1 MNASNILELLRE
13 RFVRAIGVVIGDS
26 TAEIDPLIRA
36 SQDARFGDYQC
47 NVAMSLAKR
56 LGTKPH
62 DVAKRIA
69 DAVEISDIS
78 EPLEIAGPGFLNIR
92 LRNEFLAA
100 HLGQIPNQS
109 PNETTDRFGIPKT
122 ASAQR
127 VIVEYSSPNVAKIMH
142 VGHLRSTIL
151 GDVFARVLA
160 FIGHDVIRQNHVG
173 DWGTQFGMLIAWYAD
188 HPLPSDSA
196 DFLSATEEDY
206 KQANALFRDDEA
218 FAQRARL
225 AVGKLQSGDPEARRV
240 WQQICSASRAAFLSI
255 YQQLNVLLRDEHVR
269 GESFYNDRLAD
280 CVSELRRVFPPRD
293 RSSPPP
299 ADGFAELREDAG
311 AQCVFLYDAKGQ
323 PRYKGPDGAEL
334 PVIVQ
339 KKDGAFLYAS
349 TDLAAL
355 RFRVSEL
362 KVQRIIYVTDARQKL
377 HFQMFFAIA
386 RLAGWAPPSV
396 QLEHVTFGS
405 MLGEDGTPLKTRD
418 GQNVKLHELL
428 EEAVTCAAAVVAE
441 NEARRAAE
449 PGYTPLSAEDQR
461 RIARVVGIGAVKYA
475 DLSRDRNGDYI
486 FSFDR
491 MLSMQGNTAPYML
504 YAYARIRS
512 IYRKAA
518 ERAGVSN
525 AAPADAALS
534 IQHAAERTL
543 ALRIARLAEVI
554 HVLAQ
559 ELMPH
564 VLCGYLYDLAS
575 DFMRFYEEC
584 PVLQAP
590 DEATRASRMRLC
602 DLTAR
607 ALHLGLDLLGIETIE
622 RM

>member
-1 MNASNILELLRE
+1 MADLHILDLLRA
-13 RFVRAIGVVIGDS
+13 RFGAAIANVLQDEHAIV
-26 TAEIDPLIRA
+26 DPLIRV
-36 SQDARFGDYQC
+36 SQDAKFGDYQC

-56 LGTKPH
+56 LAAKPH
-62 DVAKRIA
+62 DVARQIA
-69 DAVEISDIS
+69 AAVRLADIA

-92 LRNEFLAA
+92 LKNEFLAA
-100 HLGQIPNQS
+100 HL
-109 PNETTDRFGIPKT
+109 
-122 ASAQR
+122 ASVSAAAGDFPGRLGVASTKHPRR

-188 HPLPSDSA
+188 HPVPPESI
-196 DFLSATEEDY
+196 DFLWATEEDY
-206 KQANALFRDDEA
+206 KLAYAKFREDAE
-218 FAQRARL
+218 FAEKARL
-225 AVGKLQSGDPEARRV
+225 AVGRLQSGDAEARRV
-240 WQQICSASRAAFLSI
+240 WQQICHASRAAFLAT
-255 YQQLNVLLRDEHVR
+255 YNQLQVLLRDEDVR

-280 CVSELRRVFPPRD
+280 CVETLRRLFPPRD
-293 RSSPPP
+293 RSAPIP
-299 ADGFAELREDAG
+299 AEGFAEFREDAG

-323 PRYKGPDGAEL
+323 PRYKGPEGAEV
-334 PVIVQ
+334 PVIVR

-355 RFRVSEL
+355 RFRAHEL
-362 KVQRIIYVTDARQKL
+362 KVDRIIYVTDARQKL
-377 HFQMFFAIA
+377 HFQMFFSIA
-386 RLAGWAPPSV
+386 RLAGWAPPAL
-396 QLEHVTFGS
+396 QLDHVTFGS
-405 MLGEDGTPLKTRD
+405 VLGEDGTPLKTRD

-428 EEAVTCAAAVVAE
+428 DEAVARSAAVVDE
-441 NEARRAAE
+441 NERRRAAD
-449 PGYTPLSAEDQR
+449 PGYTPLSHQERQ
-461 RIARVVGIGAVKYA
+461 RIARAVGIGAVKYA
-475 DLSRDRNGDYI
+475 DLSRDRNGDYL

-512 IYRKAA
+512 IYRKASESDAAPHTSVKRPITLSAPA
-518 ERAGVSN
+518 ERV
-525 AAPADAALS
+525 
-534 IQHAAERTL
+534 L
-543 ALRIARLAEVI
+543 AIRIARFGEIIDIVAADL
-554 HVLAQ
+554 L
-559 ELMPH
+559 PH
-564 VLCGYLYDLAS
+564 VLCAYLYDLAAE
-575 DFMRFYEEC
+575 FMRFYEEC

-607 ALHLGLDLLGIETIE
+607 ALRLGLDLLGIETID